1 MNEEALKLTLSSSPH
16 AHSPNSTRRIMLD
29 VCIALLPAL
38 IGAIVFFGA
47 RALTLTAL
55 SVAGCVFFEWAYRRI
70 MKKDNTTGD
79 LSAHY
84 KSDARMP
91 EIVHAKRNSSVA
103 GRQAVFPRAH

>member
-70 MKKDNTTGD
+70 MKKHRGPSPRPARPRR
-79 LSAHY
+79 SAG
-84 KSDARMP
+84 
-91 EIVHAKRNSSVA
+91 
-103 GRQAVFPRAH
+103 GRRSATAT

>member
-55 SVAGCVFFEWAYRRI
+55 TVAGCVFFEWAYRRI
-70 MKKDNTTGD
+70 MKKDNTTATFPPWSRASSSP
-79 LSAHY
+79 LSAR
-84 KSDARMP
+84 SRC
-91 EIVHAKRNSSVA
+91 RSGRSSSA
-103 GRQAVFPRAH
+103 TSSPLSL

>member
-47 RALTLTAL
+47 RA
-55 SVAGCVFFEWAYRRI
+55 
-70 MKKDNTTGD
+70 
-79 LSAHY
+79 
-84 KSDARMP
+84 
-91 EIVHAKRNSSVA
+91 
-103 GRQAVFPRAH
+103 

>member
-47 RALTLTAL
+47 RA
-55 SVAGCVFFEWAYRRI
+55 
-70 MKKDNTTGD
+70 
-79 LSAHY
+79 
-84 KSDARMP
+84 P
-91 EIVHAKRNSSVA
+91 
-103 GRQAVFPRAH
+103 